1 MTDIRNLKMIAED
14 QTMNASEKALEC
26 VCALPKLPQK
36 DLARPDY
43 RAAAQAFA
51 LLAVAEALTTSAT
64 GNGLAD
70 TIVRYGAAR

>member
-26 VCALPKLPQK
+26 VQTLPALPQK

-43 RAAAQAFA
+43 RAAAQTFA

-64 GNGLAD
+64 GVGLAD
-70 TIVRYGAAR
+70 ALVRYGMPR